1 MNIINCISGLENI
14 GNTCYLNVIIQLL
27 NNIDELREISF
38 NNNIL
43 NKIKLKKNKDKKL
56 TLEFFNLL
64 KNMNIETTIIKPIPF
79 KSRLDLT
86 NEDFNGF
93 SQHDCCEFLIYLL
106 NNIHTNLSSKVN
118 IKYSGTPQNLRD
130 RLYIQSLEN
139 WGNHFNKEYSDI
151 VPLLFG
157 QNKIT
162 MKNKKNKNTYL
173 FECYNILSLSI
184 VDCLTLYD
192 CFDKFIMKET
202 LTDHNDYILKYER
215 LWRLPKYLFIQ
226 LKRFHNNHKLNH
238 FISYP
243 LNDLNLKKYS
253 DSYEKNNCL
262 YNLIGV
268 VHHYGNINF
277 GHYISFIKDEEN
289 KWFCCNDDNIYEI
302 TDFKK
307 IITNDT
313 YLLLYQKNI

>member
-27 NNIDELREISF
+27 NNIEELREISF
-38 NNNIL
+38 NDNIL
-43 NKIKLKKNKDKKL
+43 NKIKLKKKKDKFL

-64 KNMNIETTIIKPIPF
+64 KSMNIETTTIKPILF
-79 KSRLDLT
+79 KKRLDIT
-86 NEDFNGF
+86 NDNFHGF
-93 SQHDCCEFLIYLL
+93 TQHDCCEFLIYLL
-106 NNIHTNLSSKVN
+106 NNIHINLSSKVK
-118 IKYSGTPQNLRD
+118 IKYSGTPKNLRD
-130 RLYIQSLEN
+130 RLYIKSLES
-139 WGNHFNKEYSDI
+139 WGDNFNKEYSEL

-157 QNKIT
+157 QNKII

-184 VDCLTLYD
+184 INCLTLYD
-192 CFDKFIMKET
+192 CFDKFISKET
-202 LTDHNDYILKYER
+202 LNDHNDYILKYEK

-226 LKRFHNNHKLNH
+226 LKRFNNNHKLNN
-238 FISYP
+238 FISFP
-243 LNDLNLKKYS
+243 LNNLDLQKYS
-253 DSYEKNNCL
+253 DSYEKNNCM

-289 KWFCCNDDNIYEI
+289 KWFCCNDNDVSEI
-302 TDFKK
+302 NNFKN
-307 IITNDT
+307 IITNDV

>member
-27 NNIDELREISF
+27 NNIDELRQIAF
-38 NNNIL
+38 DNNIL
-43 NKIKLKKNKDKKL
+43 NKIKLKKNKDKRL
-56 TLEFFNLL
+56 TIEFFNLL
-64 KNMNIETTIIKPIPF
+64 KKMNIETTIVKPLSF
-79 KSRLDLT
+79 KTRLDLT
-86 NEDFNGF
+86 NEDFYGY

-106 NNIHTNLSSKVN
+106 NNIHVNLSSKVS

-130 RLYIQSLEN
+130 RLYIKSLDI
-139 WGNHFNKEYSDI
+139 WSQHFNNEYSII
-151 VPLLFG
+151 VPLLYG

-162 MKNKKNKNTYL
+162 MKNKINKNNYL
-173 FECYNILSLSI
+173 FECYNIISLPI
-184 VDCLTLYD
+184 INCLTLYD
-192 CFDKFIMKET
+192 CFDKFIEKENIN
-202 LTDHNDYILKYER
+202 DHNEYILKYER

-226 LKRFHNNHKLNH
+226 LKRFHNNKKLND
-238 FISYP
+238 FISFP
-243 LNDLNLKKYS
+243 LNNLDLKNYS
-253 DSYEKNNCL
+253 DSYEKNDCI

-268 VHHYGNINF
+268 VHHYGNIHF

-289 KWFCCNDDNIYEI
+289 KWFCCNDETISKI

-307 IITNDT
+307 IMNNDA